1 MAYDIGPRIGIEGEA
16 EFKQQLRRVNDEI
29 KTLGTEMKVVTSEF
43 IGSEDSMEAYG
54 EKAKVLVKQ
63 IDAQEEKLKLL
74 KSQLEKTAE
83 AYGEGDSKTQNY
95 KRQVNNTTA
104 ELNKLRAELGKNE
117 QALDDFGKE
126 AEDAA
131 DDLEDMTGG
140 FGGIKDM
147 LTGSGGLGNLLTKSF
162 AVGAVIGGI
171 KELGSAVFELVDST
185 QEYRTTMASLES
197 SSQRAGYTAEET
209 AATYERLQG
218 VLGDSQMA
226 ATATANL
233 QALGL
238 SQDQLTQLTNSAIG
252 AWATYGDSIPI
263 DGLAEA
269 INETIQAG
277 QVTGSFADVLNWA
290 GVNEDEFNEKL
301 QAANSSSERANIVM
315 QELARQGLAEAGQAW
330 IDTNQDI
337 VQANRSTDEMDE
349 ALARLG
355 GKFAPVAA
363 GARGFAADVINGL
376 IDAGENFVG
385 WATKIPE
392 QMRNVGRNLITGI
405 YNGIND
411 KVSWLKGQV
420 SGVVDKIKSWFTGS
434 DGFDTH
440 SPSRWSEK
448 VFENVMKGGGV
459 GIDRGS
465 SGLLNSVDD
474 SVSMIKTQFESIS
487 TSTAAVKKEI
497 ASVNQAVSQASRAL
511 QTLDAQSLSAMN
523 SLGSFNRQ
531 AASTTANAKEMASAI
546 QQALAG
552 TGVYMQ
558 GRKVGQIVTT
568 AQNNNTRALG
578 ASPAYG

>member
-1 MAYDIGPRIGIEGEA
+1 MAYDIGPRLGVEGEA
-16 EFKQQLRRVNDEI
+16 NFKQQLRRVNDEI

-43 IGSEDSMEAYG
+43 IGSEDSMEAYI
-54 EKAKVLVKQ
+54 EKAKVLNKQ
-63 IDAQEEKLKLL
+63 IAAQEDKLKLMRI
-74 KSQLEKTAE
+74 QLEETTKS
-83 AYGEGDSKTQNY
+83 YGKGDSRTQSY
-95 KRQVNNTTA
+95 QRQVNNTTA
-104 ELNKLRAELGKNE
+104 ELNKLRAELNKN
-117 QALDDFGKE
+117 QSALDAFADE

-131 DDLEDMTGG
+131 DEVDDLGGG
-140 FGGIKDM
+140 FGGIKDI
-147 LTGSGGLGNLLTKSF
+147 LSGSGGLGGMLTKGF
-162 AVGAVIGGI
+162 AVGAVVGGI
-171 KELGSAVFELVDST
+171 KEIGSAVFELVDST

-218 VLGDSQMA
+218 VLGDSQTA

-277 QVTGSFADVLNWA
+277 QVTGNFADVLSWA

-363 GARGFAADVINGL
+363 GARGFAADVINGM
-376 IDAGENFVG
+376 IDAGEDFVG
-385 WATKIPE
+385 WVTKIPE

-411 KVSWLKGQV
+411 KVAWLKRQV

-440 SPSRWSEK
+440 SPSRWSEQ
-448 VFENVMKGGGV
+448 VFENVMKGGAV
-459 GIDRGS
+459 GI
-465 SGLLNSVDD
+465 SGGTGTLTRSVHKAVE
-474 SVSMIKTQFESIS
+474 SVKRDLSDIPSAKIPVEPSG
-487 TSTAAVKKEI
+487 AVG
-497 ASVNQAVSQASRAL
+497 ASGGGMSVEAMAQAMKLAL
-511 QTLDAQSLSAMN
+511 
-523 SLGSFNRQ
+523 
-531 AASTTANAKEMASAI
+531 E
-546 QQALAG
+546 G